1 MRRSSTD
8 WGILAPAAAQ
18 HCAKTQAKAMA
29 KAKSTLAAAKAVM
42 ANSGVS
48 RRPKWPRT
56 TRCNSMNCLPD
67 AAGLYFLRIPTLA
80 RKTRVCTR
88 RRDYSF

>member
-1 MRRSSTD
+1 
-8 WGILAPAAAQ
+8 
-18 HCAKTQAKAMA
+18 MA
-29 KAKSTLAAAKAVM
+29 KAKSTLADAVAKAVM

-48 RRPKWPRT
+48 RRPKWART

-80 RKTRVCTR
+80 RKTRLCTR